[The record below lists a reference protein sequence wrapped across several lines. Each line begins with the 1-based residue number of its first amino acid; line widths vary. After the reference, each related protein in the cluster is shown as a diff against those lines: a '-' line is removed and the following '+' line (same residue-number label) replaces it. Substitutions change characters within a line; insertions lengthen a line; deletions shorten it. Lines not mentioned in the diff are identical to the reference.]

1 MPMPDFNHVL
11 PSGTVVI
18 CTLKIDNKLPVMETT
33 LIQGKKAAGTA
44 SKKAAALAIM
54 DGNEAAVY
62 VAYKTSEVC
71 AIYPITPSSAM
82 GEFADEWSSDLKEN
96 IFGEVPKIIEMQ
108 SEAGAAGAIH
118 GALQGGALASTFTCS
133 QGLLLMIPNMYKI
146 AGELTPTV
154 FHIAARSLA
163 THALSIF
170 GDHSD
175 VMAVRSTGFAML
187 FGNSVQQAHDMAMIA
202 TAATLR
208 SSIPFL
214 NIFDGFRTSHELN
227 EADILPDDI
236 IKQMIDVNDVARHR
250 HRALNPENPFI
261 RGTAQNPDVYFQSR
275 EACNEYHWKVPD
287 IVEST
292 MQKFE
297 QLTGRAYKLFEY
309 YGHAQAENIIII
321 MGSGSGAVQ
330 ETVDYLN
337 SKGEKTGY
345 LHVHLYRPFSVKHFI
360 SALPKTVK
368 HIAVLDR
375 CKETGAIGEPLYMD
389 VINALHSGWDGAI
402 PTVIGGRYGLA
413 SKEFNPGMVK
423 AVFDELKKDKPKNS
437 FSIGIED
444 DVTHKSLSYDKQ
456 FSLEDQHLFRGLFFG
471 LGADGTVSANK
482 NTIKII
488 GDVTNNHVQGY
499 FVYDSK
505 KSGSLTVSHLRF
517 SEKPIMSTYL
527 INSAN
532 FVACHHFQYL
542 QKYDILKDA
551 QHGATFLLNA
561 PFATEDVWHNL
572 PKNIQEEIIEKQ
584 LKLYVINA
592 SKVAKETGMGSRI
605 NSILQTCFF
614 AISNVIPKEEAIS
627 YIKKAI
633 KKSYGRKGEAVVQKN
648 YDAVDKTLE
657 NLSLIDYTSL
667 SVGNKESEPAITG
680 NAPDFVQQVLAK
692 IIAGDGDNLPVSAFP
707 ADGTYPSATTRYE
720 KRNIAEQ
727 VPVWDPS
734 LCSQCGKC
742 FFVCPHA
749 AIRPKVYSNDL
760 LKDAPDFFKHIAP
773 VGKEFFKETESY
785 TLQVAVEDCTGC
797 NLCVEVCPIESKT
810 QPGHKAINMQDVLP
824 LKETEKQNWDFFIG
838 LPDIDRTRINRSTVK
853 GSQLLE
859 PLFEFSGACSGCGET
874 PYLKLLTQLF
884 GDRMIVANATGCSSI
899 FGGNLPTTPWSKN
912 AQGLGPAWANSLFE
926 DNAEFGLG
934 IKLATDMKRNYGISL
949 LKTLREEVGAELTD
963 TILGNVEAN
972 ETEIIQQRKNV
983 NELKSRLQEI
993 NKPEARLLYQVA
1005 EFLEHK
1011 SMWIVG
1017 GDGWAYDIG
1026 FSGLDHVLSTG
1037 ENVNILVLDTEVYS
1051 NTGGQKSKSS
1061 PIGASAKF
1069 SIKGKTTGKK
1079 DLAMQ
1084 AIAHGT
1090 AFVAEIA
1097 MGANDVHALRTILEA
1112 EAYPGPSIIIAYS
1125 HCIAHGYDMCHGL
1138 DQQDLAVKTGYWP
1151 LFRYNPMK
1159 EQGQRFV
1166 LDSKEP
1172 SLPLDEFL
1180 YNENRFATIKNN
1192 DPVRATEF
1200 LSLANEGMK
1209 QRWQRIQ
1216 ALKAL

>member
-1 MPMPDFNHVL
+1 MESLIKQGD
-11 PSGTVVI
+11 SAGVVAKE
-18 CTLKIDNKLPVMETT
+18 TLPVV
-33 LIQGKKAAGTA
+33 
-44 SKKAAALAIM
+44 IM
-54 DGNEAAVY
+54 DGNEAAVRI
-62 VAYKTSEVC
+62 AYKTSEVC
-71 AIYPITPSSAM
+71 AIYPITPSSTM
-82 GEFADEWSSDLKEN
+82 GEWADEWSSDNKEN
-96 IFGEVPKIIEMQ
+96 IFGEVPRIIEMQ

-154 FHIAARSLA
+154 FHIAARALA

-187 FGNSVQQAHDMAMIA
+187 FGNNAQEAHDMALIA
-202 TAATLR
+202 TSATLK

-227 EADILPDDI
+227 EVAVIPDTI
-236 IKQMIDVNDVARHR
+236 IKQMIDLDDVARHR
-250 HRALNPENPFI
+250 RRALNPEKPFI

-287 IVEST
+287 VVEAT
-292 MQKFE
+292 MKQFE

-309 YGHAQAENIIII
+309 YGHPEAENIIII
-321 MGSGSGAVQ
+321 MGSGTGAVH

-337 SKGEKTGY
+337 SKGEKTGC
-345 LHVHLYRPFSVKHFI
+345 LQVHLYRPFSVKHFI
-360 SALPKTVK
+360 DALPESVK

-389 VINALHSGWDGAI
+389 VINALHAGWEDAM
-402 PTVIGGRYGLA
+402 PKVIGGRYGLA
-413 SKEFNPGMVK
+413 SKEFNPGMVL
-423 AVFDELKKDKPKNS
+423 AVFDELKKEKPKNS
-437 FSIGIED
+437 FTVGIED
-444 DVTHKSLSYDKQ
+444 DISHTSLDYDKT

-482 NTIKII
+482 NTIKIL
-488 GDVTNNHVQGY
+488 GDVTDMHLQGY

-517 SEKPIMSTYL
+517 SDKPIRSTYL

-542 QKYDILKDA
+542 EKYDILKDA

-561 PFATEDVWHNL
+561 PFAKEDVWQNL
-572 PKNIQEEIIEKQ
+572 PRKIQEEIIEKQ
-584 LKLYVINA
+584 LKFYVINA
-592 SKVAKETGMGSRI
+592 SKVAKETSMGSRI

-614 AISNVIPKEEAIS
+614 AISNVMPREEAITH
-627 YIKKAI
+627 IKSAI
-633 KKSYGRKGEAVVQKN
+633 RKTYGRKGEAMVQKN
-648 YDAVDKTLE
+648 FDAVDKTLE
-657 NLSLIDYTSL
+657 NLFLLDYSQFTIG
-667 SVGNKESEPAITG
+667 VKEIEPAISG
-680 NAPDFVQQVLAK
+680 NAPDFVQQVLSK
-692 IIAGDGDNLPVSAFP
+692 IIAGEGDELPVSAFP
-707 ADGTYPSATTRYE
+707 ADGTYPSATTRFE
-720 KRNIAEQ
+720 KRNIADQ
-727 VPVWDPS
+727 VPVWDAG

-749 AIRPKVYSNDL
+749 AIRPKVYNSDL
-760 LKDAPDFFKHIAP
+760 LADAPGSFKHTAP
-773 VGKEFFKETESY
+773 VGKEFFKDTESY
-785 TLQVAVEDCTGC
+785 SLQVSVEDCTGC
-797 NLCVEVCPIESKT
+797 TLCVEACPVESKT
-810 QPGHKAINMQDVLP
+810 QAGHKAINMQDILP
-824 LKETEKQNWDFFIG
+824 LKETEKQNWDFFIS
-838 LPDIDRTRINRSTVK
+838 LPDIDRTRVNRGTVK

-874 PYLKLLTQLF
+874 PYLKLLSQLF

-912 AQGLGPAWANSLFE
+912 EQGLGPAWANSLFE

-934 IKLATDMKRNYGISL
+934 IKLASDMKRNYGISL
-949 LKTLREEVGAELTD
+949 LKSLRDDVGSELTD
-963 TILGNVEAN
+963 AILSNFEAS
-972 ETEIIQQRKNV
+972 EAEIILQRKNV
-983 NELKSRLQEI
+983 NELKIRLGNI
-993 NKPEARLLYQVA
+993 DKPEAGLLSQIA
-1005 EFLEHK
+1005 GFLEHK
-1011 SMWIVG
+1011 SMWLIG

-1026 FSGLDHVLSTG
+1026 FGGLDHVLSTG
-1037 ENVNILVLDTEVYS
+1037 ENINILVLDSEVYS
-1051 NTGGQKSKSS
+1051 NTGGQKSKST
-1061 PIGASAKF
+1061 PFGASAKF

-1112 EAYPGPSIIIAYS
+1112 EAFPGPSLIIAYA
-1125 HCIAHGYDMCHGL
+1125 HCIAHGIDMCNGL
-1138 DQQDLAVKTGYWP
+1138 VQQDLAVKSGYWP
-1151 LFRYNPMK
+1151 LFRYNPLK
-1159 EQGQRFV
+1159 EQGKRFV
-1166 LDSKEP
+1166 LDSKDP
-1172 SLPLDEFL
+1172 TVSLDSFM
-1180 YNENRFATIKNN
+1180 YNENRFATIKNT
-1192 DPVRATEF
+1192 DPEKGAEI
-1200 LSLANEGMK
+1200 LALANGKLK
-1209 QRWQRIQ
+1209 QRWEKMQ

>member
-1 MPMPDFNHVL
+1 
-11 PSGTVVI
+11 
-18 CTLKIDNKLPVMETT
+18 MESS
-33 LIQGKKAAGTA
+33 IAQGKPADVA
-44 SKKAAALAIM
+44 SKKASSFAIM
-54 DGNEAAVY
+54 DGNEAAVHI
-62 VAYKTSEVC
+62 AYKTSEVC
-71 AIYPITPSSAM
+71 AIYPITPSSTM
-82 GEFADEWSSDLKEN
+82 GEWADEWSSDNKEN

-154 FHIAARSLA
+154 FHIAARALA

-175 VMAVRSTGFAML
+175 VMAVRATGFAML
-187 FGNSVQQAHDMAMIA
+187 FGNNAQEAHDMAMIA
-202 TAATLR
+202 TAATLK

-227 EADILPDDI
+227 EVAIIPDTI

-275 EACNEYHWKVPD
+275 EACNEYHWKVPG
-287 IVEST
+287 IVEAT
-292 MQKFE
+292 MQQFE

-309 YGHAQAENIIII
+309 YGHAEAEKIIII
-321 MGSGSGAVQ
+321 MGSGAGAVH

-345 LHVHLYRPFSVKHFI
+345 LCVHLYRPFSVKHFI
-360 SALPKTVK
+360 HALPQTVQ

-375 CKETGAIGEPLYMD
+375 CKETGAIGEPLFMD
-389 VINALHSGWDGAI
+389 VINALHAGWGN
-402 PTVIGGRYGLA
+402 PMPKVIGGRYGLA
-413 SKEFNPGMVK
+413 SKEFNPGMVM
-423 AVFDELKKDKPKNS
+423 AVFDELKKDKPKNG
-437 FSIGIED
+437 FAVGIED
-444 DVTHKSLSYDKQ
+444 DITHISLDYDKT

-482 NTIKII
+482 NTIKIL
-488 GDVTNNHVQGY
+488 GDVTDMHLQGY

-517 SEKPIMSTYL
+517 SKKPIRSTYL

-542 QKYDILKDA
+542 EKYDILKDA

-561 PFATEDVWHNL
+561 PFSNEDVWHNL
-572 PKNIQEEIIEKQ
+572 PRKIQEEIIEKQ

-614 AISNVIPKEEAIS
+614 AISNVMPKEESISSIKNAIR
-627 YIKKAI
+627 KT
-633 KKSYGRKGEAVVQKN
+633 YGRKGEAVVQKN
-648 YDAVDKTLE
+648 FDAVDKTLE
-657 NLSLIDYTSL
+657 NLSLLDYSHFP
-667 SVGNKESEPAITG
+667 VGDKEIEPAISG

-692 IIAGDGDNLPVSAFP
+692 IIAGEGDELPVSAFP

-720 KRNIAEQ
+720 KRNIADQ
-727 VPVWDPS
+727 VPVWDAN

-760 LKDAPDFFKHIAP
+760 LVDAPDFFKHTAP
-773 VGKEFFKETESY
+773 VGKEFFKDIESY
-785 TLQVAVEDCTGC
+785 TLQVAIEDCTGC

-824 LKETEKQNWDFFIG
+824 LKVTEKQNWDFFIS
-838 LPDIDRTRINRSTVK
+838 LPDIDRTRVNRKSIK

-934 IKLATDMKRNYGISL
+934 IKLATDMKRNYGISM
-949 LKTLREEVGAELTD
+949 LKSLREDVGSELTD
-963 TILGNVEAN
+963 AILDNVEAN
-972 ETEIIQQRKNV
+972 EAEIIQQRKNV
-983 NELKSRLQEI
+983 NELKARLRDMD
-993 NKPEARLLYQVA
+993 NPEARLLYQIA
-1005 EFLEHK
+1005 EFLERK

-1037 ENVNILVLDTEVYS
+1037 ENINVLVLDTEVYS
-1051 NTGGQKSKSS
+1051 NTGGQKSKSTS
-1061 PIGASAKF
+1061 IGASAKF

-1097 MGANDVHALRTILEA
+1097 MGANDVHALKTILEA

-1138 DQQDLAVKTGYWP
+1138 DQQDLAVKSGYWP
-1151 LFRYNPMK
+1151 LFRYNPLK
-1159 EQGQRFV
+1159 EQGKRFL
-1166 LDSKEP
+1166 LDSKDP
-1172 SLPLDEFL
+1172 SIPLDEFL

-1192 DPVRATEF
+1192 YPEKAIEF
-1200 LSLANEGMK
+1200 LALANEGMK
-1209 QRWQRIQ
+1209 QRWERIQ

>member
-1 MPMPDFNHVL
+1 
-11 PSGTVVI
+11 
-18 CTLKIDNKLPVMETT
+18 METT
-33 LIQGKKAAGTA
+33 VVKGKQADVAP
-44 SKKAAALAIM
+44 KKSSSIAII
-54 DGNEAAVY
+54 DGNEAAVHI
-62 VAYKTSEVC
+62 AYKTSEVC
-71 AIYPITPSSAM
+71 AIYPITPSSTM
-82 GEFADEWSSDLKEN
+82 GEFADEWSSDNREN

-187 FGNSVQQAHDMAMIA
+187 FGNNAQEAHDMAMIA
-202 TAATLR
+202 TSATLH

-227 EADILPDDI
+227 EVDI
-236 IKQMIDVNDVARHR
+236 IPDSIITDMIDVNDVARHR
-250 HRALNPENPFI
+250 YRALNPENPFI
-261 RGTAQNPDVYFQSR
+261 RGTAQNPDVFFQSR
-275 EACNEYHWKVPD
+275 EACNEYHRKVPE
-287 IVEST
+287 IVEAT
-292 MQKFE
+292 MQKLE
-297 QLTGRAYKLFEY
+297 KLTGRAYKLFEY
-309 YGHAQAENIIII
+309 YGHAEAENIIII
-321 MGSGSGAVQ
+321 MGSGCGAVQ

-337 SKGEKTGY
+337 NKGEKTGY
-345 LHVHLYRPFSVKHFI
+345 LHIHLFRPFSVKHFI
-360 SALPKTVK
+360 NAIPKTVK

-389 VINALHSGWDGAI
+389 VINALHAGWENTM

-413 SKEFNPGMVK
+413 SKEFNPGMVM
-423 AVFDELKKDKPKNS
+423 AVFNELKKDKQKNS
-437 FSIGIED
+437 FTIGIED
-444 DVTHKSLSYDKQ
+444 DVTHTSLAFDKT

-482 NTIKII
+482 NTIKIV
-488 GDVTNNHVQGY
+488 GDVTDNHVQGY

-517 SEKPIMSTYL
+517 SKKPIRSTYL

-542 QKYDILKDA
+542 EKYDLLKDA

-561 PFATEDVWHNL
+561 PFNNEDVWHNL
-572 PKNIQEEIIEKQ
+572 PQKIQEEIMDKK

-592 SKVAKETGMGSRI
+592 SRVAKETGMGSRI
-605 NSILQTCFF
+605 NAILQTCFF

-627 YIKKAI
+627 YIKNAI
-633 KKSYGRKGEAVVQKN
+633 KKTYGRKGEAIVQKN
-648 YDAVDKTLE
+648 FDAVDKTLE
-657 NLSLIDYTSL
+657 NLSLIDYSNFTI
-667 SVGNKESEPAITG
+667 GTKAIEPAISG
-680 NAPDFVQQVLAK
+680 RAPDFVQQVLAR
-692 IIAGDGDNLPVSAFP
+692 IIAGEGDDLPVSAFP

-727 VPVWDPS
+727 VPVWDAS

-749 AIRPKVYSNDL
+749 AIRPKVYNNDL
-760 LKDAPDFFKHIAP
+760 LVDAPDFFKHTAP
-773 VGKEFFKETESY
+773 IGKEFFKDTESY

-810 QPGHKAINMQDVLP
+810 QPGHKAINMTDVRP
-824 LKETEKQNWDFFIG
+824 LKETEKQNWDFFIS
-838 LPDIDRTRINRSTVK
+838 LPDIDRTRVNRNTVK

-934 IKLATDMKRNYGISL
+934 IKLATDMKRNYGLSL
-949 LKTLREEVGAELTD
+949 LKSLREEVGDQLTD
-963 TILGNVEAN
+963 AILTNVEAN
-972 ETEIIQQRKNV
+972 EAEVIQQRKNV
-983 NELKSRLQEI
+983 NELKTRLKLI
-993 NKPEARLLYQVA
+993 DKPAAGLLSQIA

-1037 ENVNILVLDTEVYS
+1037 ENINILVLDTEVYS

-1097 MGANDVHALRTILEA
+1097 MGANDVHALKTILEA
-1112 EAYPGPSIIIAYS
+1112 EAFPGPSIIIAYS

-1151 LFRYNPMK
+1151 LFRYNPLK

-1166 LDSKEP
+1166 LDSKDP
-1172 SLPLDEFL
+1172 SVPLEEFM
-1180 YNENRFATIKNN
+1180 YHENRFATIKNN
-1192 DPVRATEF
+1192 DPERATAF
-1200 LSLANEGMK
+1200 LAMANEGLR
-1209 QRWQRIQ
+1209 QRWDRLQ
-1216 ALKAL
+1216 ALKSL

>member
-1 MPMPDFNHVL
+1 
-11 PSGTVVI
+11 
-18 CTLKIDNKLPVMETT
+18 META
-33 LIQGKKAAGTA
+33 IAKGKTAVPA
-44 SKKAAALAIM
+44 SKKASSVAIM

-62 VAYKTSEVC
+62 IAYKTSEVC

-82 GEFADEWSSDLKEN
+82 GEFADEWSSDNKEN

-154 FHIAARSLA
+154 FHIAARSIA

-187 FGNSVQQAHDMAMIA
+187 FGNSVQEAHDMAMIA
-202 TAATLR
+202 TSATLKA
-208 SSIPFL
+208 SIPFL

-236 IKQMIDVNDVARHR
+236 IRQMVDVNAVARHR
-250 HRALNPENPFI
+250 QRALNPENPFI

-275 EACNEYHWKVPD
+275 EACNEYHWKVPE
-287 IVEST
+287 IVEAT
-292 MQKFE
+292 MKQFE

-309 YGHAQAENIIII
+309 YGHAEAENIIII

-337 SKGEKTGY
+337 NKGEKTGY

-368 HIAVLDR
+368 RIAVLDR

-389 VINALHSGWDGAI
+389 VINALHAGWDGAI
-402 PTVIGGRYGLA
+402 PSVIGGRYGLA
-413 SKEFNPGMVK
+413 SKEFNAGMVMG
-423 AVFDELKKDKPKNS
+423 VFNELKKDKPKNS
-437 FSIGIED
+437 FTIGIDD
-444 DVTHKSLSYDKQ
+444 DVTNTSLAYDKK

-517 SEKPIMSTYL
+517 SAKPIQSTYL

-561 PFATEDVWHNL
+561 PYPTEEVWHNL
-572 PKNIQEEIIEKQ
+572 PHNIQEEIKEKQ

-614 AISNVIPKEEAIS
+614 AISNVIPKEEAIG

-633 KKSYGRKGEAVVQKN
+633 QKTYGRKGEAVVQKN
-648 YDAVDKTLE
+648 FEAVDKTLE
-657 NLSLIDYTSL
+657 NLSLVDYSHFA
-667 SVGNKESEPAITG
+667 VGNKESEPAISG

-692 IIAGDGDNLPVSAFP
+692 IISGDGDTLPVSAFP
-707 ADGTYPSATTRYE
+707 ADGTYPSATTKYE
-720 KRNIAEQ
+720 KRNIADQ
-727 VPVWDPS
+727 VPVWDPN

-749 AIRPKVYSNDL
+749 AIRPKVYNNDL
-760 LKDAPDFFKHIAP
+760 LTDAPDFFKHVAP
-773 VGKEFFKETESY
+773 IGKEFFKDTESY

-797 NLCVEVCPIESKT
+797 NLCVETCPIESKT

-824 LKETEKQNWDFFIG
+824 LKETEKQNWDFFIS
-838 LPDIDRTRINRSTVK
+838 LPDIDRTRVNRGTVK

-949 LKTLREEVGAELTD
+949 LKSLREDVGSELTD
-963 TILGNVEAN
+963 AILSNVEGT

-983 NELKSRLQEI
+983 NELKSRLRDI
-993 NKPEARLLYQVA
+993 NKPEARLLNQVA

-1090 AFVAEIA
+1090 AYVAEIA
-1097 MGANDVHALRTILEA
+1097 MGANDVHALKTILEA

-1138 DQQDLAVKTGYWP
+1138 EQQDLAVKSGYWP
-1151 LFRYNPMK
+1151 LFRYNPLK

-1166 LDSKEP
+1166 LDSKDP
-1172 SLPLDEFL
+1172 SISLDEFL
-1180 YNENRFATIKNN
+1180 YHENRFATIKNN
-1192 DPVRATEF
+1192 NPERAKEF
-1200 LSLANEGMK
+1200 LVMANDGIK
-1209 QRWQRIQ
+1209 QHWDRIQ

>member
-1 MPMPDFNHVL
+1 
-11 PSGTVVI
+11 
-18 CTLKIDNKLPVMETT
+18 META
-33 LIQGKKAAGTA
+33 IAKGKTAVPA
-44 SKKAAALAIM
+44 SKKASSVAIM

-62 VAYKTSEVC
+62 IAYKTSEVC

-82 GEFADEWSSDLKEN
+82 GEFADEWSSDNKEN

-154 FHIAARSLA
+154 FHIAARSIA

-187 FGNSVQQAHDMAMIA
+187 FGNSVQEAHDMAMIA
-202 TAATLR
+202 TSATLKA
-208 SSIPFL
+208 SIPFL

-236 IKQMIDVNDVARHR
+236 IRQMIDVNAVARHR
-250 HRALNPENPFI
+250 QRALNPENPFI

-275 EACNEYHWKVPD
+275 EACNEYHWKVPE
-287 IVEST
+287 IVEAT
-292 MQKFE
+292 MKQFE

-309 YGHAQAENIIII
+309 YGHAEAENIIII

-368 HIAVLDR
+368 RIAVLDR

-389 VINALHSGWDGAI
+389 VINALHAGWDGAI
-402 PTVIGGRYGLA
+402 PSVIGGRYGLA
-413 SKEFNPGMVK
+413 SKEFNAGMVMG
-423 AVFDELKKDKPKNS
+423 VFNELKKDKPKNS
-437 FSIGIED
+437 FTIGIDD
-444 DVTHKSLSYDKQ
+444 DVTNTSLAYDKK

-517 SEKPIMSTYL
+517 SAKPIQSTYL

-551 QHGATFLLNA
+551 QLGATFLLNA
-561 PFATEDVWHNL
+561 PYPTEEVWHNL
-572 PKNIQEEIIEKQ
+572 PHNIQEEIKEKQ

-614 AISNVIPKEEAIS
+614 AISNVIPKEEAIG

-633 KKSYGRKGEAVVQKN
+633 QKTYGRKGEAVVQKN
-648 YDAVDKTLE
+648 FEAVDKTLE
-657 NLSLIDYTSL
+657 NLSLVDYSHFA
-667 SVGNKESEPAITG
+667 VGNKESEPAISG

-692 IIAGDGDNLPVSAFP
+692 IISGDGDTLPVSAFP
-707 ADGTYPSATTRYE
+707 ADGTYPSATTKYE
-720 KRNIAEQ
+720 KRNIADQ
-727 VPVWDPS
+727 VPVWDPN

-749 AIRPKVYSNDL
+749 AIRPKVYNNDL
-760 LKDAPDFFKHIAP
+760 LTDAPDFFKHVAP
-773 VGKEFFKETESY
+773 IGKEFFKDTESY

-797 NLCVEVCPIESKT
+797 NLCVETCPIESKT

-824 LKETEKQNWDFFIG
+824 LKETEKQNWDFFIS
-838 LPDIDRTRINRSTVK
+838 LPDIDRTRVNRGTVK

-949 LKTLREEVGAELTD
+949 LKSLREDVGSELTD
-963 TILGNVEAN
+963 AILSNVEGT

-983 NELKSRLQEI
+983 NELKSRLRDI

-1090 AFVAEIA
+1090 AYVAEIA
-1097 MGANDVHALRTILEA
+1097 MGANDVHALKTILEA

-1138 DQQDLAVKTGYWP
+1138 EQQDLAVKSGYWP
-1151 LFRYNPMK
+1151 LFRYNPLK

-1166 LDSKEP
+1166 LDSKDP
-1172 SLPLDEFL
+1172 SISLDEFL
-1180 YNENRFATIKNN
+1180 YHENRFATIKNN
-1192 DPVRATEF
+1192 NPERAKEF
-1200 LSLANEGMK
+1200 LVMANDGIK
-1209 QRWQRIQ
+1209 QHWDRIQ

>member
-1 MPMPDFNHVL
+1 
-11 PSGTVVI
+11 
-18 CTLKIDNKLPVMETT
+18 MET
-33 LIQGKKAAGTA
+33 
-44 SKKAAALAIM
+44 AIEKDVQSIPAQKNHSLEVM
-54 DGNEAAVY
+54 DGNQAAVHI
-62 VAYKTSEVC
+62 AYKTSEVC
-71 AIYPITPSSAM
+71 AIYPITPSSPM

-96 IFGEVPKIIEMQ
+96 IFGEVPRVIEMQ

-118 GALQGGALASTFTCS
+118 GALQGGALSSTFTCS

-187 FGNSVQQAHDMAMIA
+187 FGNSPQQAHDMAMIA
-202 TAATLR
+202 TASTLK

-214 NIFDGFRTSHELN
+214 NVFDGFRTSHELN
-227 EADILPDDI
+227 EVDIISDEI
-236 IKQMIDVNDVARHR
+236 IKQMIDMDAVARHR

-261 RGTAQNPDVYFQSR
+261 RGTAQNPDVFFQSR
-275 EACNEYHWKVPD
+275 EACNQYHWNVPA
-287 IVEST
+287 IVEET

-297 QLTGRAYKLFEY
+297 ALTGRSYKLFDY
-309 YGHAQAENIIII
+309 YGDANAERIIII
-321 MGSGSGAVQ
+321 MGSGAGAVQ

-337 SKGEKTGY
+337 KQGEKVGI
-345 LHVHLYRPFSVKHFI
+345 LEVHLYRPFSLKHFM
-360 SALPKTVK
+360 AVLPASVSK
-368 HIAVLDR
+368 IAVLDR
-375 CKETGAIGEPLYMD
+375 CKEPNAIGEPLYMD
-389 VINALHSGWDGAI
+389 VINALSESGENRKAR
-402 PTVIGGRYGLA
+402 VIGGRYGLS
-413 SKEFNPGMVK
+413 SKEFTPGMVK
-423 AVFDELKKDKPKNS
+423 AIFDELKKEQPKNH
-437 FSIGIED
+437 FTIGIED
-444 DVTHKSLSYDKQ
+444 DVTHTSLKYDKL

-488 GDVTNNHVQGY
+488 GEETDDHVQGY

-517 SEKPIMSTYL
+517 SHQPIRSTYL

-532 FVACHHFQYL
+532 FVACHHFHYL
-542 QKYDILKDA
+542 EKYDILKDV
-551 QHGATFLLNA
+551 QNGATFLLNA
-561 PFATEDVWHNL
+561 PYATEEVWNHL
-572 PKNIQEEIIEKQ
+572 PKKIQEEIIHKQ

-614 AISNVIPKEEAIS
+614 AISNVMPKDEAIE

-633 KKSYGRKGEAVVQKN
+633 RKSYGRKGEAVVQKN
-648 YDAVDKTLE
+648 FDAVDKTLE
-657 NLSLIDYTSL
+657 NLSLIDYTAYSI
-667 SVGNKESEPAITG
+667 GTKEIEPAVSK

-692 IIAGDGDNLPVSAFP
+692 IIAGEGDELPVSAFP
-707 ADGTYPSATTRYE
+707 ADGTYPSATTKYE

-727 VPVWDPS
+727 VPVWDAD

-742 FFVCPHA
+742 YFVCPHA

-760 LKDAPDFFKHIAP
+760 LKDAPSFFKHTAP
-773 VGKEFFKETESY
+773 IGKEFFKDQESY

-797 NLCVEVCPIESKT
+797 NLCYEVCPIESKT
-810 QPGHKAINMQDVLP
+810 QPGHKAINMQDVMP

-838 LPDIDRTRINRSTVK
+838 LPDIDRTRVNRSTVK

-899 FGGNLPTTPWSKN
+899 FGGNLPTTPWAKN
-912 AQGLGPAWANSLFE
+912 DDGCGPAWANSLFE

-934 IKLATDMKRNYGISL
+934 LKLATDKKREYAISL
-949 LKTLREEVGAELTD
+949 LKSLSDEVGNELAD
-963 TILGNVEAN
+963 AILNNVEA
-972 ETEIIQQRKNV
+972 TEAEVITQRKNV
-983 NELKSRLQEI
+983 NQLKSI
-993 NKPEARLLYQVA
+993 IKKIDKPNAKLLSQVA
-1005 EFLEHK
+1005 GFLERK

-1037 ENVNILVLDTEVYS
+1037 ENINILVLDTEVYS

-1061 PIGASAKF
+1061 PLGASAKF
-1069 SIKGKTTGKK
+1069 SVKGKTTGKK

-1084 AIAHGT
+1084 AIAHGN
-1090 AFVAEIA
+1090 AYVAEIA
-1097 MGANDVHALRTILEA
+1097 MGANDVHALKTILEA

-1138 DQQDLAVKTGYWP
+1138 DQQELAVKSGYWP
-1151 LFRYNPMK
+1151 LFRFNPMK

-1166 LDSKEP
+1166 LDSKDP
-1172 SLPLDEFL
+1172 SVPLDEFM
-1180 YNENRFATIKNN
+1180 YHENRFTVIKNTAP
-1192 DPVRATEF
+1192 DKAHEF
-1200 LSLANEGMK
+1200 LDLANEGIK
-1209 QRWQRIQ
+1209 HRWEKIN
-1216 ALKAL
+1216 ALKSL

>member
-1 MPMPDFNHVL
+1 L
-11 PSGTVVI
+11 PTQTTKYPSMESIVQNSKPTNLKAKDKA
-18 CTLKIDNKLPVMETT
+18 TLKV
-33 LIQGKKAAGTA
+33 
-44 SKKAAALAIM
+44 M

-62 VAYKTSEVC
+62 IAYKTSEVC
-71 AIYPITPSSAM
+71 AIYPITPSSTM
-82 GEFADEWSSDLKEN
+82 GEFAEEWSSDDKVN
-96 IFGEVPKIIEMQ
+96 IFGEIPKIIEMQ

-154 FHIAARSLA
+154 FHIAARALA

-187 FGNSVQQAHDMAMIA
+187 FGNNAQQAHDMAMIA
-202 TAATLR
+202 TAASLKA
-208 SSIPFL
+208 SLPFL
-214 NIFDGFRTSHELN
+214 NIFDGFRTSHEIN
-227 EADILPDDI
+227 EVQILPDYI
-236 IKQMIDVNDVARHR
+236 IKEMIDEKEVARHR
-250 HRALNPENPFI
+250 QRSLNPENPFI
-261 RGTAQNPDVYFQSR
+261 RGTAQNADVYFQSR
-275 EACNEYHWKVPD
+275 EACNEYHWNAPG
-287 IVEST
+287 IVEDT
-292 MQKFE
+292 MKKFE
-297 QLTGRAYKLFEY
+297 ALTGRSYKLFEY
-309 YGHAQAENIIII
+309 HGHPAADRIIII
-321 MGSGSGAVQ
+321 MGSGAGTVG
-330 ETVDYLN
+330 ETVKYLN
-337 SKGEKTGY
+337 DKGEKTGY
-345 LHVHLYRPFSVKHFI
+345 LTVHLFRPFSIDHFI
-360 SALPKTVK
+360 KAIPTTVK
-368 HIAVLDR
+368 QIAVLDR

-389 VINALHSGWDGAI
+389 VITALHSGWEGVM
-402 PTVIGGRYGLA
+402 PKVIGGRYGLA

-423 AVFDELKKDKPKNS
+423 AIFEELTQAKPKNG
-437 FSIGIED
+437 FTIGIED
-444 DVTHKSLSYDKQ
+444 DITHTSIAYDKT
-456 FSLEDQHLFRGLFFG
+456 FSLEDQHVFRGLFFG

-488 GDVTNNHVQGY
+488 GDVTNYHVQAY

-517 SEKPIMSTYL
+517 SDHAINSTYL

-532 FVACHHFQYL
+532 FIACHHFHYL
-542 QKYDILKDA
+542 ETFDILKDA

-561 PFATEDVWHNL
+561 PFKTEEVWHHL
-572 PKNIQEEIIEKQ
+572 PHKIQSEIIEKQ
-584 LKLYVINA
+584 LKFYVINA
-592 SKVAKETGMGSRI
+592 SKVAKDTGMGSRI

-614 AISNVIPKEEAIS
+614 AISNIMPKEEAIA
-627 YIKKAI
+627 AI
-633 KKSYGRKGEAVVQKN
+633 KNAVKKTYGKKGEAVVQKN
-648 YDAVDKTLE
+648 FDAIDKTLE
-657 NLSLIDYTSL
+657 NLSLLDYTGFAI
-667 SVGNKESEPAITG
+667 GNIEITPAVTS
-680 NAPDFVQQVLAK
+680 NAPAFVKNVLAK
-692 IIAGDGDNLPVSAFP
+692 IISGEGDDLPVSAFP
-707 ADGTYPSATTRYE
+707 ADGTYPSATTKYE

-749 AIRPKVYSNDL
+749 AIRPKVYDASQL
-760 LKDAPDFFKHIAP
+760 EKAPDFFKHVAP
-773 VGKEFFKETESY
+773 IGKEFMKDTEAY

-810 QPGHKAINMQDVLP
+810 EIGHKAINMQDVIP
-824 LKETEKQNWDFFIG
+824 LKETEKKNWDFFLS
-838 LPDIDRTRINRSTVK
+838 LPDIDRTRISKTTVK
-853 GSQLLE
+853 GSQFLE

-884 GDRMIVANATGCSSI
+884 GDRMLVANATGCSSI
-899 FGGNLPTTPWSKN
+899 FGGNLPTTPWSTN
-912 AQGLGPAWANSLFE
+912 AAGNGPAWANSLFE

-934 IKLATDMKRNYGISL
+934 IKLATDMKRQYAISL
-949 LKTLREEVGAELTD
+949 LKTIREEVGAELTD
-963 TILGNVEAN
+963 AILENQEEDEAA
-972 ETEIIQQRKNV
+972 IIKQRLAV
-983 NELKSRLQEI
+983 NEVKNKLKNLS
-993 NKPEARLLYQVA
+993 NPAAALLSQVA
-1005 EFLEHK
+1005 GFLEKK

-1069 SIKGKTTGKK
+1069 AVKGKTTGKK

-1084 AIAHGT
+1084 AMAHGN
-1090 AFVAEIA
+1090 AYVAEIA
-1097 MGANDVHALRTILEA
+1097 MGANDVHALKTILEA

-1138 DQQDLAVKTGYWP
+1138 DQQALAVKSGYWP
-1151 LFRYNPMK
+1151 LFRFNPMNEK
-1159 EQGQRFV
+1159 GKRFM
-1166 LDSKEP
+1166 LDSKDP
-1172 SLPLDEFL
+1172 SIPMEDFM

-1192 DPVRATEF
+1192 DPEKAQAF
-1200 LSLANEGMK
+1200 LGMANEGMHTRLEK
-1209 QRWQRIQ
+1209 LL
-1216 ALKAL
+1216 AFKNL

>member
-1 MPMPDFNHVL
+1 MENSTVTSKVSSSAAAKY
-11 PSGTVVI
+11 SGT
-18 CTLKIDNKLPVMETT
+18 T
-33 LIQGKKAAGTA
+33 
-44 SKKAAALAIM
+44 IM

-62 VAYKTSEVC
+62 IAYKTSEVC

-82 GEFADEWSSDLKEN
+82 GEWADEWSSENREN
-96 IFGEVPKIIEMQ
+96 IFGEVPTVIEMQ

-154 FHIAARSLA
+154 FHIAARALA

-187 FGNSVQQAHDMAMIA
+187 FGNNVQEAHDMALIA
-202 TAATLR
+202 TAASLK

-227 EADILPDDI
+227 EVNIISDDI
-236 IKQMIDVNDVARHR
+236 IRQMIDVNDVARHR
-250 HRALNPENPFI
+250 QRALNPSNPFI
-261 RGTAQNPDVYFQSR
+261 RGTAQNPDVYFQGR
-275 EACNEYHWKVPD
+275 EAANQFHWKVPEV
-287 IVEST
+287 VEAT
-292 MQKFE
+292 MQQFE
-297 QLTGRAYKLFEY
+297 QLTGRAYKIAEY
-309 YGHAQAENIIII
+309 HGHPEAEDIIII
-321 MGSGSGAVQ
+321 MGSGAGPVQ
-330 ETVDYLN
+330 ECVDFLN
-337 SKGEKTGY
+337 NKHEKTGY
-345 LHVHLYRPFSVKHFI
+345 LHIHLYRPFSVKHFI
-360 SALPKTVK
+360 DALPKTVK
-368 HIAVLDR
+368 RIAVLDR
-375 CKETGAIGEPLYMD
+375 SKDTGAIGEPLFMD
-389 VINALHSGWDGAI
+389 VINALHAGWQQ
-402 PTVIGGRYGLA
+402 PMPLVIGGRYGLA
-413 SKEFNPGMVK
+413 SKEFNPAMVM
-423 AVFDELKKDKPKNS
+423 AIFEELKKEHPKKS
-437 FSIGIED
+437 FTVGIED
-444 DVTHKSLSYDKQ
+444 DVTFTSLEYNKH
-456 FSLEDQHLFRGLFFG
+456 FSLEDQHYFRGLFFG

-488 GDVTNNHVQGY
+488 GETAGDHVQGY

-517 SEKPIMSTYL
+517 SKQPIHSAYL
-527 INSAN
+527 INAAN
-532 FVACHHFQYL
+532 FVACHHFHYL
-542 QKYDILKDA
+542 EKYDILKDV
-551 QHGATFLLNA
+551 QPGATFLLNA
-561 PFATEDVWHNL
+561 PYEKEDVWNHL
-572 PKNIQEEIIEKQ
+572 PRNIQDEIIDKR

-592 SKVAKETGMGSRI
+592 SRVAKETGMGSRI
-605 NSILQTCFF
+605 NAILQTCFF
-614 AISNVIPKEEAIS
+614 AISDVMPREEAIS
-627 YIKKAI
+627 YIKNAI
-633 KKSYGRKGEAVVQKN
+633 RKTYGRKGEAVVQKN
-648 YDAVDKTLE
+648 FDAVDKTLE
-657 NLSLIDYTSL
+657 HLALIDTFNL
-667 SVGNKESEPAITG
+667 HVGHIATEPAVTG
-680 NAPDFVQQVLAK
+680 DAPAFVQEVLGR
-692 IIAGDGDNLPVSAFP
+692 IIAGEGDELPVSAFP

-720 KRNIAEQ
+720 KRNLAEQ
-727 VPVWDPS
+727 VPVWDAS

-749 AIRPKVYSNDL
+749 AIRPKVYNNEL
-760 LKDAPDFFKHIAP
+760 LEGAPGFFKHTAP
-773 VGKEFFKETESY
+773 IGKEFMKDTESY

-824 LKETEKQNWDFFIG
+824 LKASEKENWDFFIS
-838 LPDIDRTRINRSTVK
+838 LPDIDRTRVNRSTVK

-934 IKLATDMKRNYGISL
+934 IKLATSMKRSYAMSL
-949 LKTLREEVGAELTD
+949 LKSLREEAGTELAD
-963 TILGNVEAN
+963 AILANAEAN
-972 ETEIIQQRKNV
+972 ETDIILQRKNV
-983 NELKSRLQEI
+983 NELKGRLKDI
-993 NKPEARLLYQVA
+993 DRPEAVLLYQVA
-1005 EFLEHK
+1005 EFLEQK
-1011 SMWIVG
+1011 SIWIVG

-1037 ENVNILVLDTEVYS
+1037 ENINILVLDTEVYS
-1051 NTGGQKSKSS
+1051 NTGGQKSKST
-1061 PIGASAKF
+1061 PVGASAKF
-1069 SIKGKTTGKK
+1069 SVKGKMNSKK

-1090 AFVAEIA
+1090 TFVAEIA
-1097 MGANDVHALRTILEA
+1097 MGANDVHALKTILEA

-1138 DQQDLAVKTGYWP
+1138 DQQDLAVNSGYWP
-1151 LFRYNPMK
+1151 LFRFNPLK
-1159 EQGQRFV
+1159 EQGKRFV
-1166 LDSKEP
+1166 LDSKDP
-1172 SLPLDEFL
+1172 SVPLDEFM
-1180 YNENRFATIKNN
+1180 YHENRFATIKNN
-1192 DPVRATEF
+1192 FPEKATEF
-1200 LSLANEGMK
+1200 LAMANEGVK
-1209 QRWQRIQ
+1209 QRWERIQ